1 MIVLD
6 KIKVILV
13 DDHQI
18 VRDGIKALIA
28 GEREVEIIGEASGG
42 GELLELLKTKEPH
55 VLLMD
60 INMPDI
66 SGIELAKIIYSDYP
80 GVRVLMLSMH
90 ISEEFI
96 FNAIEAGVKGYLP
109 KTTTRQE
116 LVDAIKSIANGG
128 EFFNNTVSEILLKSY
143 IRKTQ
148 SGARDKDEQHV
159 QLTKRELEIIKLYAE
174 GMSNQE
180 IADKLFISIRTVES
194 HKNNIMNKLELKST
208 VDLVKYA
215 IRNNIISV

>member
-28 GEREVEIIGEASGG
+28 GEREIDIIGEASGG
-42 GELLELLKTKEPH
+42 SELLDLLKVKEPH

-66 SGIELAKIIYSDYP
+66 SGIDLARTIYSDYP
-80 GVRVLMLSMH
+80 GIRVLMLSMH

-116 LVDAIKSIANGG
+116 LVEAIKSIANGG
-128 EFFNNTVSEILLKSY
+128 EYFNNTVSDILLKSY

-148 SGARDKDEQHV
+148 SGSRDKDERHI

-215 IRNNIISV
+215 IRNNIVSV